1 MELRIEKKDFL
12 KALAMVQTIV
22 ERRSTIPIL
31 SNTLIRTDEKGIILT
46 ATDLETAI
54 TGHFP
59 ASVLLQG
66 EASVSARKLFEIVR
80 ELPDSEIHVK
90 KQDNNWITL
99 TCEKSLFNIA
109 GVNPEEFPSLPS
121 FKDEDFHA
129 FSAKDITEM
138 VEKTVFASSTE
149 ESRYNLNGVFFK
161 AMTIEDQPSIRMVAT
176 DGHRLALID
185 KPGLM
190 FAGLEKGVIV
200 SRKGLLEI
208 RRLIGDGKSREETAE
223 DVVYLSLSD
232 NNFVAKKNETVVLT
246 RLIEGEFPDY
256 ETVIPTN
263 NDKRI
268 RLSKEQ
274 LTACLKRISIM
285 ASEKGEGLVF
295 RIQQGSLVVS
305 SSAHDFG
312 DAKEDMDIEYT
323 GEDIEVGFNG
333 RYLLDAL
340 AVMGTEDL
348 VFELKDSATAGV
360 LRPAGEERHLCLV
373 MPMKL

>member
-31 SNTLIRTDEKGIILT
+31 SNTLIRTDEKSIILT

-161 AMTIEDQPSIRMVAT
+161 AMTIEDQPGIRMVAT

-190 FAGLEKGVIV
+190 FAGLERGVIV

-295 RIQQGSLVVS
+295 KIQQGSLVVS

>member
-190 FAGLEKGVIV
+190 LAGLERGVIV